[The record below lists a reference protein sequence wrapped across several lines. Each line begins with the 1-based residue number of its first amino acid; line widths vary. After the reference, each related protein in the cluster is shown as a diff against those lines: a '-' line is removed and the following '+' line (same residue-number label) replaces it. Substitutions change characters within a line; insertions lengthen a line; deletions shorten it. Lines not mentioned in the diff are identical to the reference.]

1 MTLLRKWTL
10 DDHWLLVL
18 KKMSA
23 TDVANT
29 TFLEHWNV
37 KEAAFVLTITPS
49 VALIFDSKRK
59 AEKAAE
65 QVRDVTLG
73 KANQAIFEPV
83 PATTYL
89 GFKYQ
94 FDIDTGAVFYD
105 TVELAEAH
113 RSMADFATTEIEH
126 LKSDVTDQMHEISM
140 LKVDHYKERGRM
152 ERSHKQELAGLD
164 DDWHENTKSYQERAK
179 HLLDA
184 IKLLQ
189 KLVPKKKAVKK
200 TKTYRKKKTA
210 RK

>member
-10 DDHWLLVL
+10 EDHWLLVL

-23 TDVANT
+23 TDVANE

-37 KEAAFVLTITPS
+37 KEATFVLTITPS
-49 VALIFDSKRK
+49 VALLFDSKRK
-59 AEKAAE
+59 AEKLAE

-73 KANQAIFEPV
+73 KANQALFEPV
-83 PATTYL
+83 PASAYL

-105 TVELAEAH
+105 TVELVDAHENIAAFAGEEIKNLEA
-113 RSMADFATTEIEH
+113 
-126 LKSDVTDQMHEISM
+126 DVKTQLHEISN
-140 LKVDHYKERGRM
+140 LKIDHYKEHGRM
-152 ERSHKQELAGLD
+152 ERSHKQELQGLE
-164 DDWHENTKSYQERAK
+164 DDWYENTKSYQERAK

-184 IKLLQ
+184 IKILQ
-189 KLVPKKKAVKK
+189 KLLPKKKAVKK